1 MKIIL
6 FGPPGSGKGT
16 QAELLKE
23 KEGFYH
29 FSTGDFFRQEIA
41 TQTPLGERVKYYLE
55 KGLLVPDEIVIEIVK
70 NFLEKNYDK
79 KIVFDGY
86 PRTISQAVSLDQFL
100 LQKNK
105 KINFCFLIELSEEEI
120 IKRLTAR
127 MVCENCGAIYNLNF
141 KKPKIE
147 NICDFCNSKLIQ
159 REDDKEEII
168 RERITIY
175 YKDTL
180 PLINYY
186 EKKNNL
192 YRINGN
198 LGRDYVYSE
207 IVKIIKNYG
216 DLY

>member
-23 KEGFYH
+23 KEGFLH

-41 TQTPLGERVKYYLE
+41 KETSLGKKVQYYLE
-55 KGLLVPDEIVIEIVK
+55 KGLLVPDEIVIEIVE
-70 NFLEKNYDK
+70 NFLKENYNK

-86 PRTISQAVSLDQFL
+86 PRTLPQAFSLDQFL
-100 LQKNK
+100 LQRNE

-120 IKRLTAR
+120 IKRLTSR
-127 MVCENCGAIYNLNF
+127 RVCKNCGAIYNLNF

-147 NICDFCNSKLIQ
+147 GLCDLCNSELIQ
-159 REDDKEEII
+159 RDDDKEEVIK
-168 RERITIY
+168 ERINIY

-180 PLINYY
+180 PLIDYY

-192 YRINGN
+192 YRIKGD
-198 LGRDYVYSE
+198 LGKDYVYSE
-207 IVKIIKNYG
+207 IIKKIKNYG
-216 DLY
+216 NLY

>member
-1 MKIIL
+1 MKIVL

-41 TQTPLGERVKYYLE
+41 KQSSLGKKVEYYLE
-55 KGLLVPDEIVIEIVK
+55 RGLLVPDEIVIEVVE
-70 NFLEKNYDK
+70 NFLKENYEK

-86 PRTISQAVSLDQFL
+86 PRTIPQAISLDQYL
-100 LQKNK
+100 SHKNK
-105 KINFCFLIELSEEEI
+105 KINFCFLIEVSEEEI

-127 MVCENCGAIYNLNF
+127 RVCENCGAIYNLNF

-147 NICDFCNSKLIQ
+147 NLCDFCNNHLVQ
-159 REDDKEEII
+159 REDDKEEVI
-168 RERITIY
+168 RERIAIY

-180 PLINYY
+180 PLIDYY
-186 EKKNNL
+186 EKKNTL
-192 YRINGN
+192 YRINGD

-207 IVKIIKNYG
+207 IIKIIRSYA
-216 DLY
+216 DIH

>member
-23 KEGFYH
+23 KDGFYH
-29 FSTGDFFRQEIA
+29 FSTGDFFRQEISK
-41 TQTPLGERVKYYLE
+41 QTALGKKVQYYLE

-70 NFLEKNYDK
+70 NFLEENYNK

-86 PRTISQAVSLDQFL
+86 PRTISQAISLDQSL

-105 KINFCFLIELSEEEI
+105 KVNFCFLIELSEEEI

-127 MVCENCGAIYNLNF
+127 RVCENCGAIYNLNF

-147 NICDFCNSKLIQ
+147 NTCDFCNSKLIQ
-159 REDDKEEII
+159 RDDDKEEVIK
-168 RERITIY
+168 ERINIY
-175 YKDTL
+175 YRDTS
-180 PLINYY
+180 PLIDYY

-207 IVKIIKNYG
+207 IIKIIKNYG